1 MIKQMSIE
9 DFTIIPRRNMMIK
22 STIAIITDSSSDIP
36 RDYIEQHHIFML
48 PLQVNMPE
56 GQYLDGVDIT
66 PDEVYAR
73 MPKVIPS
80 TSQPSPGYIQQVFE
94 QIKEE
99 GYQEAIA
106 ICISSGLSGTYD
118 VIRMCAKEVEG
129 LVVHTIDSH
138 RLSMALGL
146 LVMQAVEMNEKGH
159 SSPEIIASLSDGWKK
174 TNAFFCMPS
183 LIYLIKGGRIG
194 LVEGTIG
201 TLLRIIPV
209 ISINNEEGRYYTYA
223 KTRSYSLAIKK
234 IEETIRTIVKNKI
247 VNIAVMH
254 GGALEQAKKVYASL
268 ENMEG
273 LCNIYMSQISPALG
287 VHTGPGLFGVAYR
300 VIDS

>member
-1 MIKQMSIE
+1 
-9 DFTIIPRRNMMIK
+9 MMTK
-22 STIAIITDSSSDIP
+22 NTIAIITDSSCDIP
-36 RDYIEQHHIFML
+36 KNYIEQHHIFVL

-56 GQYLDGVDIT
+56 GQYYDGVDIT
-66 PDEVYAR
+66 PDEVYSR

-80 TSQPSPGYIQQVFE
+80 TSQPSPGYVQQVFE
-94 QIKEE
+94 QIKKE

-106 ICISSGLSGTYD
+106 VCMSAGLSGTYS
-118 VIRMCAKEVEG
+118 VICMCAKEVEG
-129 LVVHTIDSH
+129 LVVHAVDSH

-146 LVMQAVEMNEKGH
+146 LVMQAVEMNEEGR
-159 SSPEIIASLSDGWKK
+159 SSGEIMATLNDGWKK

-201 TLLRIIPV
+201 TLLRIVPV

-223 KTRSYSLAIKK
+223 KMRSYPLAIKK
-234 IEETIRTIVKNKI
+234 IEETVRTLVNNKR

-268 ENMEG
+268 ENLEG
-273 LCNIYMSQISPALG
+273 LCNVYMSQISPALG

-300 VIDS
+300 VID

>member
-1 MIKQMSIE
+1 
-9 DFTIIPRRNMMIK
+9 MIK
-22 STIAIITDSSSDIP
+22 STIAIITDSSCDIP
-36 RDYIEQHHIFML
+36 RDYIEQHHIFVL

-56 GQYLDGVDIT
+56 GQYFDGVDIA

-80 TSQPSPGYIQQVFE
+80 TSQPSPGYVQQVLE

-99 GYQEAIA
+99 GYQETIA
-106 ICISSGLSGTYD
+106 VCMSSGLSGTYS
-118 VIRMCAKEVEG
+118 VICMCAKEVEG
-129 LVVHTIDSH
+129 LVVHAVDSH

-146 LVMQAVEMNEKGH
+146 LVMQAVEMNETGRP
-159 SSPEIIASLSDGWKK
+159 SGEIIASLNDGWKK

-194 LVEGTIG
+194 LVEGTLG
-201 TLLRIIPV
+201 ALLRIVPV

-234 IEETIRTIVKNKI
+234 IEETIRTMLKNKTAN
-247 VNIAVMH
+247 VAVMH

-268 ENMEG
+268 GNMEG
-273 LCNIYMSQISPALG
+273 LRNIYMSQISPALG

-300 VIDS
+300 VID

>member
-1 MIKQMSIE
+1 MTKG
-9 DFTIIPRRNMMIK
+9 
-22 STIAIITDSSSDIP
+22 TIAIITDSSCDIP
-36 RDYIEQHHIFML
+36 RDYIEQHHIFVL

-56 GQYLDGVDIT
+56 GQYYDGVDIT
-66 PDEVYAR
+66 PDEVYSR

-80 TSQPSPGYIQQVFE
+80 TSQPSPGYVQQVFE
-94 QIKEE
+94 RIKKE

-106 ICISSGLSGTYD
+106 VCMSSGLSGTYG
-118 VIRMCAKEVEG
+118 VICMCAKEVEG
-129 LVVHTIDSH
+129 LVVHAVDSR

-146 LVMQAVEMNEKGH
+146 LVMQAVEMSEA
-159 SSPEIIASLSDGWKK
+159 SRPSPEIIAALNEGWKK

-201 TLLRIIPV
+201 TLLRIVPV
-209 ISINNEEGRYYTYA
+209 ISINNEEGRYYTFA

-234 IEETIRTIVKNKI
+234 IEATVRALVSNKM
-247 VNIAVMH
+247 VSIAVMH
-254 GGALEQAKKVYASL
+254 GGALEQAKRVYASL
-268 ENMEG
+268 ENMAG
-273 LCNIYMSQISPALG
+273 LRSIYMSQISPALG

-300 VIDS
+300 VID